1 MFSPLS
7 ILKRN
12 FDIPSKLENDNKSI
26 NIDTLN
32 SFMTE
37 TNKISENSKKKIM
50 IKI

>member
-26 NIDTLN
+26 NIDRLN